1 MPDHVVTILR
11 GLNECVANAGVKM
24 RKDKLYAFGSL
35 ALFVWISMTYFLF
48 VHKPNAEAV
57 RRRLAHGLAMDD
69 KKEISIALSSLS
81 DRVDSFEVRLKR
93 TSLENNQLL
102 QSLKQAV
109 KESQAKNEK
118 KPSALDATNSENS
131 NKFKDNNNDSHQMHK
146 SAENVVIAVLMFA
159 CNRVTVSK
167 ALDSLL
173 AYRKDKEKFPIIV
186 SQDCG
191 HGETSR
197 VIKSYGD
204 EIKYIQQPDQGEIVE
219 IPRKE
224 RKFAGYF
231 KIARHYG
238 WALNQTFNVMN
249 YKQVIIVEDDLE
261 VSPDFFDYFEAAL
274 PILKSDPSLWCVSAW
289 NDNGKGGL
297 IDLSTPELL
306 YRTDFFGGLGW
317 MLTKDL
323 WAEIGPKWPNSYWD
337 DWMRQPVQRK
347 GRACIRP
354 EISRTKT
361 FGKIGVSNGLFF
373 DKHLQFI
380 KLNSQPVEFVKQ
392 DLTGLLKSNYDRDLQ
407 KVLDSS
413 PIVTLLDLKS
423 GQVGNHQS
431 VKMIYHTKEVFKRI
445 ARALGI
451 MDDFKSGVPR
461 MAYKGIVATMYK
473 GQRVFVTPNLN
484 WKGYDPSW

>member
-1 MPDHVVTILR
+1 MSKRWFNLCSSVDIVT
-11 GLNECVANAGVKM
+11 KM

-48 VHKPNAEAV
+48 VHRPNAEAV
-57 RRRLAHGLAMDD
+57 RKRLAAGLVSD
-69 KKEISIALSSLS
+69 KDSNIQDSL
-81 DRVDSFEVRLKR
+81 DAFKIKIEDFETRLKR
-93 TSLENNQLL
+93 TSDENSQLL
-102 QSLKQAV
+102 QTLIEAV
-109 KESQAKNEK
+109 KESRNNNQAKHISASKVDKSEESGQKLAEDHKNNEN
-118 KPSALDATNSENS
+118 LV
-131 NKFKDNNNDSHQMHK
+131 QK
-146 SAENVVIAVLMFA
+146 SSSSLVIAVLMFA

-173 AYRKDKEKFPIIV
+173 AYRKDKAKFPIIV

-191 HGETSR
+191 HADTAQ
-197 VIKSYGD
+197 VIQSYGD
-204 EIKYIQQPDQGEIVE
+204 QIQYIQQPDQSS
-219 IPRKE
+219 IPNIPKKE

-238 WALNQTFNVMN
+238 WALNHTFNR
-249 YKQVIIVEDDLE
+249 YDQVIIVEDDLE
-261 VSPDFFDYFEAAL
+261 VAPDFYEYFEATL
-274 PILKSDPSLWCVSAW
+274 PILKADKNLWCVSAW
-289 NDNGKGGL
+289 NDNGKSGL
-297 IDLSTPELL
+297 IDPNAPELL

-317 MLTKDL
+317 MLTKEL
-323 WAEIGPKWPNSYWD
+323 WNEIGPKWPRSYWD

-373 DKHLQFI
+373 DKHLKFI
-380 KLNSQPVEFVKQ
+380 QLNEKPVNF
-392 DLTGLLKSNYDRDLQ
+392 LAHNMTYLLKDQYDNNLD
-407 KVLDSS
+407 KVLNES
-413 PIVTLLDLKS
+413 PVVSLMDLKDRQIS
-423 GQVGNHQS
+423 PDIDTVR
-431 VKMIYHTKEVFKRI
+431 VIYHTKEVFKKI

-461 MAYKGIVATMYK
+461 MAYKGVVSTMYK
-473 GQRVFVTPNLN
+473 GRRVFVAPNIN

>member
-1 MPDHVVTILR
+1 
-11 GLNECVANAGVKM
+11 
-24 RKDKLYAFGSL
+24 
-35 ALFVWISMTYFLF
+35 
-48 VHKPNAEAV
+48 
-57 RRRLAHGLAMDD
+57 
-69 KKEISIALSSLS
+69 
-81 DRVDSFEVRLKR
+81 
-93 TSLENNQLL
+93 
-102 QSLKQAV
+102 
-109 KESQAKNEK
+109 
-118 KPSALDATNSENS
+118 
-131 NKFKDNNNDSHQMHK
+131 
-146 SAENVVIAVLMFA
+146 
-159 CNRVTVSK
+159 
-167 ALDSLL
+167 
-173 AYRKDKEKFPIIV
+173 
-186 SQDCG
+186 
-191 HGETSR
+191 
-197 VIKSYGD
+197 
-204 EIKYIQQPDQGEIVE
+204 
-219 IPRKE
+219 
-224 RKFAGYF
+224 
-231 KIARHYG
+231 
-238 WALNQTFNVMN
+238 MN

-413 PIVTLLDLKS
+413 PVVTLLDLKS

>member
-231 KIARHYG
+231 KIAR
-238 WALNQTFNVMN
+238 
-249 YKQVIIVEDDLE
+249 
-261 VSPDFFDYFEAAL
+261 
-274 PILKSDPSLWCVSAW
+274 
-289 NDNGKGGL
+289 
-297 IDLSTPELL
+297 
-306 YRTDFFGGLGW
+306 
-317 MLTKDL
+317 
-323 WAEIGPKWPNSYWD
+323 
-337 DWMRQPVQRK
+337 
-347 GRACIRP
+347 
-354 EISRTKT
+354 
-361 FGKIGVSNGLFF
+361 
-373 DKHLQFI
+373 
-380 KLNSQPVEFVKQ
+380 
-392 DLTGLLKSNYDRDLQ
+392 
-407 KVLDSS
+407 
-413 PIVTLLDLKS
+413 
-423 GQVGNHQS
+423 
-431 VKMIYHTKEVFKRI
+431 
-445 ARALGI
+445 
-451 MDDFKSGVPR
+451 
-461 MAYKGIVATMYK
+461 
-473 GQRVFVTPNLN
+473 
-484 WKGYDPSW
+484 